1 MTRAGLRQVCSV
13 CLSIFSK
20 EAKKVICR
28 STAAYGIE
36 GICQSCNSKWE
47 IDRKKVRPHT
57 CAKID
62 SVC

>member
-20 EAKKVICR
+20 EAKKVTCK
-28 STAAYGIE
+28 